1 LQCVASCGNLLLTLG
16 CEAVISLQLCEHWLM
31 TKGLLAFVDPLLS
44 PIQLPDVYR
53 FDDGSHQE
61 ISRDIKL
68 LHRSLTS
75 LAIRME
81 YANLEKGLFHKGS
94 ELRIINLIK
103 LQYLVRRATAVSF
116 IRAALVGMY
125 DEA

>member
-1 LQCVASCGNLLLTLG
+1 
-16 CEAVISLQLCEHWLM
+16 M